1 MIEEG
6 DRVILVGQKREY
18 YLRAGP
24 GKFGSDAGEIQLADL
39 VGKMPGDRIETHLG
53 KAFTIRVP
61 RPPDLFTHG
70 KRSGAPML
78 PKDIGMVIAYTG
90 MNRNDSVLDA
100 GTGSGVAA
108 IYFGGIARKVDSYEV
123 RSEFARLAEKN
134 IADAHLENVN
144 VHAADVL
151 MAEGS
156 YDIVHLDMMIQK
168 EHVAHAHSL
177 LVPGGFFVTYTP
189 FFEQTFSVID
199 ACNELF
205 SGGVNCYEC
214 MERELTRTARGT
226 RPSTRVAH
234 SGFLTI
240 ARK

>member
-1 MIEEG
+1 MIGEG
-6 DRVILVGQKREY
+6 DRVILVGSKREY

-24 GKFGSDAGEIQLADL
+24 GKFGSDAGEIQLSDL
-39 VGKMPGDRIETHLG
+39 VGKMPGDQIQTHLG
-53 KAFTIRVP
+53 KTFSIRVP
-61 RPPDLFTHG
+61 RPPDLFVHG

-78 PKDIGMVIAYTG
+78 PKDIGMVVAYTG
-90 MNRNDSVLDA
+90 MNKNDHVLDA
-100 GTGSGVAA
+100 GTGSGVAS
-108 IYFGGIARKVDSYEV
+108 IYFGGIAKTVDTYEV
-123 RSEFARLAEKN
+123 RPEFARLAEKN
-134 IADAHLENVN
+134 IADAHLDNVI
-144 VHAADVL
+144 VHPDDVL
-151 MAEGS
+151 SASGV

-168 EHVAHAHSL
+168 EHFAHAYSL

-189 FFEQTFSVID
+189 FFEQTFVVLD

-205 SGGVNCYEC
+205 SGGVNCFEC

-234 SGFLTI
+234 SGFLTV